1 MIPEPPPPAAPD
13 AGEIAVAPP
22 APPPPTPWRP
32 WATVGLLLLIIAVM
46 LGVQMVAV
54 VAWMIA
60 EIVRDPSTRVED
72 LATDLQE
79 DGDLLAILTLVG
91 GVAALGLVALLVRS
105 RGATLRDYLSLG
117 PVRPKSAFLWILGT
131 LAFLFSYDLVSTALD
146 RPVVPDFMVR
156 AYESAGFLPLLWIAV
171 VLVAPIWEEMVFRGF
186 GFRGLRPS
194 RFGLAVAI
202 GIPTLFWACLH
213 LQYDAFDMS
222 YVFLLGV
229 LFGLARE
236 HTGTVT
242 MPILLH
248 VLTNA
253 LATLQVALR

>member
-1 MIPEPPPPAAPD
+1 MVPEPPPPAAPA

-22 APPPPTPWRP
+22 APPTPWRP
-32 WATVGLLLLIIAVM
+32 WATVGLLLLIIAAM
-46 LGVQMVAV
+46 LGVQMVV
-54 VAWMIA
+54 TVAWIIA
-60 EIVRDPSTRVED
+60 EIVRDPSTRVEE
-72 LATDLQE
+72 LATELQE
-79 DGDLLAILTLVG
+79 DGDLLAVLTVVG
-91 GVAALGLVALLVRS
+91 AAAALGLVALLVRS
-105 RGATLRDYLSLG
+105 RGATMREYLALG
-117 PVRPKSAFLWILGT
+117 PVRPKAAFLWILGT
-131 LAFLFSYDLVSTALD
+131 LAFLASYDVVSTALD
-146 RPVVPDFMVR
+146 RPVVPDFMVK

-171 VLVAPIWEEMVFRGF
+171 ALVAPFWEEMVFRGF

-194 RFGLAVAI
+194 RLGLAAAI

-213 LQYDAFDMS
+213 LQYDAFDMT

-248 VLTNA
+248 ALTNA

>member
-1 MIPEPPPPAAPD
+1 MIPEPPPPAALA

-22 APPPPTPWRP
+22 APPTPWRP
-32 WATVGLLLLIIAVM
+32 WATVGLLLLIIAAM
-46 LGVQMVAV
+46 LGVQMVVA

-60 EIVRDPSTRVED
+60 EIVRDPSTRVEE

-79 DGDLLAILTLVG
+79 DGDLLAILTVVG
-91 GVAALGLVALLVRS
+91 GTAALGLVALLVRS
-105 RGATLRDYLSLG
+105 RGATTREYLALG
-117 PVRPKSAFLWILGT
+117 PVRPKAAFLWILGT
-131 LAFLFSYDLVSTALD
+131 LAFLASYDLVSTALD

-156 AYESAGFLPLLWIAV
+156 AYESAGFLPLLWLAV
-171 VLVAPIWEEMVFRGF
+171 ALVAPIWEEMVFRGF

-194 RFGLAVAI
+194 RFGLAAAI

>member
-1 MIPEPPPPAAPD
+1 MIPEPPPPAAPE

-22 APPPPTPWRP
+22 VPPTPWRP
-32 WATVGLLLLIIAVM
+32 WATVGLLLLIIVAM
-46 LGVQMVAV
+46 LGVQMVVA

-60 EIVRDPSTRVED
+60 EIVRDPSTRVEE

-79 DGDLLAILTLVG
+79 DGDLLAVLTIVG
-91 GVAALGLVALLVRS
+91 GVAALGVVALLVRS
-105 RGATLRDYLSLG
+105 RGATLREYLALG
-117 PVRPKSAFLWILGT
+117 PVRPKSAFLWILVT
-131 LAFLFSYDLVSTALD
+131 LAFLVSYDLVSTALD

-156 AYESAGFLPLLWIAV
+156 AYESAGFLPLLWVAV
-171 VLVAPIWEEMVFRGF
+171 ALVAPVWEEMVFRGF

-213 LQYDAFDMS
+213 LQYDAFDMA
-222 YVFLLGV
+222 YVFCLGV
-229 LFGLARE
+229 LFGFARE
-236 HTGTVT
+236 HTGSVT

-248 VLTNA
+248 ILTNA
-253 LATLQVALR
+253 LATLQVALG